1 MLTFTIERE
10 VSSVHGYSKL
20 LRRSARISYKLSP
33 VFGVACL
40 LLLLFACF
48 FVCLIDL
55 VMFYHFLFSF
65 YLFLTLGHLTAT
77 QTLRLQALS
86 QWVKQI
92 QSRVL
97 ISSRR
102 CLSTD

>member
-65 YLFLTLGHLTAT
+65 YLFLTLVHLTST